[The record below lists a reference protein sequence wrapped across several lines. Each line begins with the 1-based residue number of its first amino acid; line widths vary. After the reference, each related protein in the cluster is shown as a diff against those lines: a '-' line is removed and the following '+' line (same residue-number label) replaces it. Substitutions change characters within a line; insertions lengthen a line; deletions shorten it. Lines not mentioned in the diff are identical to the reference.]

1 MLPEKY
7 RVIVIRIREMS
18 EELFL
23 FHLPRFS
30 IFFTM
35 TSCFQLEVSCKSL
48 VLV

>member
-7 RVIVIRIREMS
+7 RVIVIRIRETS

-30 IFFTM
+30 IFYYAFLL
-35 TSCFQLEVSCKSL
+35 SA
-48 VLV
+48 